1 MEQDNLR
8 LQVKLLKATG
18 AIRSYKE
25 LAELMELNYK
35 SLLNWLSNQFEFGS
49 EKKQLLEDI
58 ISTLSIAE

>member
-35 SLLNWLSNQFEFGS
+35 SLLNWLSNQFEFGN

>member
-58 ISTLSIAE
+58 ISTLSIE